1 MHSFSHRLIVLALLL
16 ALPVGT
22 AACGGNPSSS
32 TTTLNVFA
40 AASLEE
46 AFNEA
51 GQGFTQAHPNVKV
64 TFNYG
69 GSNTLVTEIIQGAP
83 ADVFASADQTQM
95 TNAIQGGVVAQNAA
109 QIFAHNRLVVVT
121 PKGDAKVAQL
131 QDLAKPG
138 VKVILA
144 ASAVPV
150 GKYALTFLDNASKD
164 PAFGANFKASVL
176 ANVVSYEQ
184 DVKTVF
190 TKIELGEGDAGIVY
204 TSDYASDTGAKSAL
218 TEITIPDNLNVIATY
233 LIAPVKSSANLA
245 IANQFVAYILSSA
258 GQALM
263 VKYGFIA
270 ANG

>member
-1 MHSFSHRLIVLALLL
+1 MRLFSHRLMALLLLL
-16 ALPVGT
+16 ALPVGI
-22 AACGGNPSSS
+22 AACGS
-32 TTTLNVFA
+32 TQPTGPVTLNVFA
-40 AASLEE
+40 AASLEG

-51 GQGFTQAHPNVKV
+51 GQAFTQAHPGVNV

-109 QIFAHNRLVVVT
+109 QVFVHNRLVVIT
-121 PKGDAKVAQL
+121 PKGDTKVAQL
-131 QDLAKPG
+131 QDLANPG
-138 VKVILA
+138 VKIILA

-164 PAFGANFKASVL
+164 PTFSPDYKTKVL

-184 DVKTVF
+184 DVKSVF
-190 TKIELGEGDAGIVY
+190 TKIELGEADAGIVY
-204 TSDYASDTGAKSAL
+204 TSDYIADAGAKNAL
-218 TEITIPDNLNVIATY
+218 TQITIPSNLNVPATY
-233 LIAPVKSSANLA
+233 LLAPVKASANAAL
-245 IANQFVAYILSSA
+245 ANQFVAYILSSA
-258 GQALM
+258 GQAIM
-263 VKYGFIA
+263 VKYGFIG